1 MLYSALP
8 PHRTCSRVQVRSL
21 YESSMQAE
29 AFVQLIKVFTSRIRV
44 AAWEGG
50 S

>member
-1 MLYSALP
+1 
-8 PHRTCSRVQVRSL
+8 
-21 YESSMQAE
+21 MQAE

-50 S
+50 SRCCV